1 MAEPANETKKTLYLI
16 DGHHQFFRA
25 YFAIRGGMTSP
36 VTGEPT
42 NAVFAYTAMLL
53 KLFKDYRPTHV
64 ALIIDTPEPT
74 FRNELYPDYKGQR
87 DDPPDDFAPQIP
99 RMIEL
104 TEKFGIPVLGQPGA
118 EADDIMATL
127 AVQLTAADPDLYV
140 RLVSKDKDLDQV
152 LSDRVSLFDVQEGT
166 EMDAAALEAK
176 KGITPQI
183 AVDYQ
188 ALIGDTADNVPGV
201 KGIGP
206 KTASKL
212 LNQFG
217 SLDALVAGVDQ
228 LKGKQKDNIEAGISS
243 GQLELSRK
251 LVTLMRDLDVPFS
264 AEDAAVS
271 VSAIQAKQLAEDFRN
286 LGFNRHPRDLA
297 ELVGDDKTETDVE
310 PPAPAKQ
317 SGKDDSV
324 AGFGLFA
331 AASDDDASEAGPPKR
346 DGSYRCIRTLDELNQ
361 VVADIREAG
370 FIAVDTETVGL
381 GHRADL
387 CGVCLSWEEGAG
399 VYVPTRSP
407 EPDQHL
413 DPSQVIEALRAVL
426 EDPAIAK
433 FGHHFK
439 YDLHV
444 LCRAGCEVHGRLFD
458 SMIAA
463 FLCNAP
469 GIGMDDLALAELQY
483 RCVPIT
489 EIIGPKPRRKSDPP
503 QKTMDQIPL
512 DAATVYSAEDAD
524 ITLRLCRL
532 FEPRC
537 EQLGVMDLAR
547 DVEMPLVSVLHRM
560 EAAGIK
566 VDPDVLEQQR
576 TKLDQRAQDLRQEVL
591 DRAGHDFS
599 PDSPKQLGELLF
611 TTLGFPVQKKTK
623 TGYSTDAEVLDK
635 LSDLGEDEL
644 AKVPEQARPIPG
656 LMVEYR
662 MLTKLVGTYFVQLTE
677 AIEEDGRVHGT
688 FHQTGAATGRLS
700 SSNPNLQNI
709 PIRTDVGREIRR
721 AFVAEPGQVL
731 IAADYSQIELRILA
745 HLSQDP
751 ALLEAFRNDHDI
763 HAAVAAEVFEVP
775 LDQITGEQRSHAK
788 MINFGIVYGITAFGL
803 ARRVESLDQ
812 KAAAELIASY
822 KRRFAGIEAFLQQCI
837 EEAREHGFVRTML
850 GRRREIAEIETRN
863 PQRRALAERLA
874 INSVVQGSAADL
886 IKKAMVDLQAHL
898 DADYPDARMLLQIH
912 DELVVECPEA
922 SLEAV
927 RDVVVRTM
935 ENAMSLDVPLRVDAN
950 AGPDWFAAK

>member
-1 MAEPANETKKTLYLI
+1 MANDANDQSGSQPKTLYLI

-53 KLFKDYRPTHV
+53 KLFKDYQPTHV
-64 ALIIDTPEPT
+64 ALVIDTPEPT
-74 FRNELYPDYKGQR
+74 FRNELYPEYKGQR
-87 DDPPDDFAPQIP
+87 EDPPDDFAPQIP

-104 TEKFGIPVLGQPGA
+104 TEKFGIPVLGKPGA

-127 AVQLTAADPDLYV
+127 AVKLTAGDPDLRI

-176 KGITPQI
+176 KGITPET

-212 LNQFG
+212 LDQFG
-217 SLDALVAGVDQ
+217 SLDTLIARVDQ
-228 LKGKQKDNIEAGISS
+228 LKGKQKENVEAGIAS

-251 LVTLMRDLDVPFS
+251 LVTLMRDVDVPF
-264 AEDAAVS
+264 AVDDAAVS
-271 VSAIQAKQLAEDFRN
+271 LAAIQAKQLAEDFRN

-297 ELVGDDKTETDVE
+297 ELVGEDANPANVVTGIAEGSNPIKGSKADD
-310 PPAPAKQ
+310 
-317 SGKDDSV
+317 V

-331 AASDDDASEAGPPKR
+331 VSNDDEPTDAGPPKR
-346 DGSYRCIRTLDELNQ
+346 DGDYRCICTLDELNQ
-361 VVADIREAG
+361 VVADIRDAG
-370 FIAVDTETVGL
+370 FVAVDTETVGL

-387 CGVCLSWEEGAG
+387 CGVCLSWKEGAG
-399 VYVPTRSP
+399 VYIPTRSP
-407 EPDQHL
+407 EPERHL
-413 DPSQVIEALRAVL
+413 DQSQVIDTLRPIL
-426 EDPAIAK
+426 EDPAITK

-444 LCRAGCEVHGRLFD
+444 LRRAGCDVCGTLFD

-524 ITLRLCRL
+524 ITLRLCHL

-537 EQLGVMDLAR
+537 EQFGVIDLAR

-560 EAAGIK
+560 EA
-566 VDPDVLEQQR
+566 
-576 TKLDQRAQDLRQEVL
+576 
-591 DRAGHDFS
+591 
-599 PDSPKQLGELLF
+599 
-611 TTLGFPVQKKTK
+611 
-623 TGYSTDAEVLDK
+623 
-635 LSDLGEDEL
+635 
-644 AKVPEQARPIPG
+644 
-656 LMVEYR
+656 
-662 MLTKLVGTYFVQLTE
+662 
-677 AIEEDGRVHGT
+677 
-688 FHQTGAATGRLS
+688 
-700 SSNPNLQNI
+700 
-709 PIRTDVGREIRR
+709 
-721 AFVAEPGQVL
+721 
-731 IAADYSQIELRILA
+731 
-745 HLSQDP
+745 
-751 ALLEAFRNDHDI
+751 
-763 HAAVAAEVFEVP
+763 
-775 LDQITGEQRSHAK
+775 
-788 MINFGIVYGITAFGL
+788 
-803 ARRVESLDQ
+803 
-812 KAAAELIASY
+812 
-822 KRRFAGIEAFLQQCI
+822 
-837 EEAREHGFVRTML
+837 
-850 GRRREIAEIETRN
+850 
-863 PQRRALAERLA
+863 
-874 INSVVQGSAADL
+874 
-886 IKKAMVDLQAHL
+886 
-898 DADYPDARMLLQIH
+898 
-912 DELVVECPEA
+912 
-922 SLEAV
+922 
-927 RDVVVRTM
+927 
-935 ENAMSLDVPLRVDAN
+935 
-950 AGPDWFAAK
+950 

>member
-1 MAEPANETKKTLYLI
+1 MPADASEPPSTLYLI

-53 KLFKDYRPTHV
+53 KLFKDFRPTHV
-64 ALIIDTPEPT
+64 ALVIDTPEPT
-74 FRNELYPDYKGQR
+74 FRDELYPEYKGQR
-87 DDPPDDFAPQIP
+87 DAPPDDFEPQIP

-104 TEKFGIPVLGQPGA
+104 TERFGIPVIGLPGA
-118 EADDIMATL
+118 EADDVMATL
-127 AVQLTAADPDLYV
+127 AVRLTQADSDLRV

-152 LSDRVSLFDVQEGT
+152 LSDRVSRFDVQEGT
-166 EMDAAALEAK
+166 EMDAVGLQEK
-176 KGITPQI
+176 KGITPEL

-212 LNQFG
+212 LNEFG
-217 SLDALVAGVDQ
+217 SLDALVAGVER
-228 LKGKQKDNIEAGISS
+228 LKGKQKENLEAGIAS

-251 LVTLMRDLDVPFS
+251 LVTLMRDVDVDFNIGD
-264 AEDAAVS
+264 AEVS
-271 VSAIQAKQLAEDFRN
+271 VAGIDAKQLAEDFRN

-297 ELVGDDKTETDVE
+297 ELVGQAATTKKEE
-310 PPAPAKQ
+310 KPAKATEDT
-317 SGKDDSV
+317 GDV

-331 AASDDDASEAGPPKR
+331 ASTDAGEPKTSTPQR
-346 DGSYRCIRTLDELNQ
+346 DGDYRCVRTLDDLEQ
-361 VVADIREAG
+361 AVANIRAAG
-370 FIAVDTETVGL
+370 FVAVDTETVGL
-381 GHRADL
+381 GHRAEL
-387 CGVCLSWEEGAG
+387 CGVCLSWKQGQG

-407 EPDQHL
+407 ESEAHL
-413 DPSQVIEALRAVL
+413 TTKQAIDKLRPLL
-426 EDPAIAK
+426 EDASIAK
-433 FGHHFK
+433 YGHHFK

-444 LCRAGCEVHGRLFD
+444 LRRAGCGVKGQLFD

-469 GIGMDDLALAELQY
+469 GIGMDDLALAELGY
-483 RCVPIT
+483 RAVPIT
-489 EIIGPKPRRKSDPP
+489 DLIGPKPRKKSDPK
-503 QKTMDQIPL
+503 QKTMDQVPL

-524 ITLRLCRL
+524 LTLRLCRL
-532 FEPRC
+532 FEERC
-537 EQLGVMDLAR
+537 EQLGVLDLAR

-560 EAAGIK
+560 EAAGVR
-566 VDPDVLEQQR
+566 VDPEVLDEQR
-576 TKLDQRAQDLRQEVL
+576 AKLDARAQALRQDVL
-591 DRAGHDFS
+591 DRAGHDFN

-611 TTLGFPVQKKTK
+611 GTLKFPVQKKTK
-623 TGYSTDAEVLDK
+623 TGYSTDAEVLEK
-635 LSDLGEDEL
+635 LADLTDAEL
-644 AKVPEQARPIPG
+644 AGVPEAARRIPA

-662 MLTKLVGTYFVQLTE
+662 MLTKLVGTYFAQLTE

-721 AFVAEPGQVL
+721 AFVAEPGCVL

-751 ALLEAFRNDHDI
+751 ALLEAFREDRDI
-763 HAAVAAEVFEVP
+763 HRAVAAEVFGVP
-775 LDQITGEQRSHAK
+775 LDEVTGEQRGHAK

-812 KAAAELIASY
+812 KAAAAMIASY
-822 KRRFAGIEAFLQQCI
+822 KRRFAGIESFLQKCI
-837 EEAREHGFVRTML
+837 AEAREHGFVRTIL
-850 GRRREIAEIETRN
+850 GRRREISEIDTRN

-886 IKKAMVDLQAHL
+886 IKKAMVTLPGRL
-898 DADYPDARMLLQIH
+898 DREHPTAKLLLQIH

-922 SLEAV
+922 KADTV
-927 RDVVVRTM
+927 REVVVETM
-935 ENAMSLDVPLRVDAN
+935 ESAMSLDVPLRVDAN
-950 AGPDWFAAK
+950 IGADWFAAK